1 MGTTDYT
8 DFHRVFARAI
18 AQIVHLAN
26 VFCGSFFIKNAGRRK
41 LFTHHLRSALGAFP
55 FIAWLASYVFDF
67 VPAFGADTI
76 AIRPSRLRTTP
87 ASPAAPASAACLSHE
102 IHLLSQSTSYQVIQ
116 SFFCY
121 FFSSSS
127 SRSLICW
134 RTSCKSRVCALSTS
148 TSCSR
153 DGCS

>member
-1 MGTTDYT
+1 MGTTEYT
-8 DFHRVFARAI
+8 DFLRATARAI
-18 AQIVHLAN
+18 AQIVQLVN
-26 VFCGSFFIKNAGRRK
+26 VFCGSFFIKNAGLLK
-41 LFTHHLRSALGAFP
+41 LFTHHLRSALGAFL
-55 FIAWLASYVFDF
+55 FIAWLASYVIDL
-67 VPAFGADTI
+67 VPAFGAYTI
-76 AIRPSRLRTTP
+76 AIRPSCLRTTP

-102 IHLLSQSTSYQVIQ
+102 VHLLSQSTSYQVIQ
-116 SFFCY
+116 SFFY

-153 DGCS
+153 DG